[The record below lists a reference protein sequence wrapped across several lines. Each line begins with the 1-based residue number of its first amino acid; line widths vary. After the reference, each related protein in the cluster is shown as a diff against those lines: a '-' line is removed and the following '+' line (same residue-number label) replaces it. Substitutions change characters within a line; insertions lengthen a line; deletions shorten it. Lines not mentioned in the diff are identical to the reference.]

1 MLNEDL
7 IRSLVCPD
15 TRQPVAPAPPG
26 IVSALN
32 DRIRQGAV
40 RDASGRTLEHPI
52 EAGLLREDGRVLYPV
67 IDGIPHML
75 IERGIPLIE
84 RGIPLIERGI
94 PVEPDKAGGA

>member
-84 RGIPLIERGI
+84 RGIP
-94 PVEPDKAGGA
+94 VEPDKAGGA